1 MKLKKLYK
9 KFNKTN
15 KHTCS
20 KCSFTVKVG
29 GNKTPIYIQNKDICY
44 MGSKIK
50 LHKPLVVNISGK
62 KVVYKY
68 KPVLRKCNNHDL
80 NIKL

>member
-1 MKLKKLYK
+1 
-9 KFNKTN
+9 
-15 KHTCS
+15 
-20 KCSFTVKVG
+20 
-29 GNKTPIYIQNKDICY
+29 